1 VQGGEWN
8 LFSIFLFIVINFGGG
23 EKMNKKILGM
33 AVVLMA
39 TFILTTSLLGIA
51 YAKKPEFVRGT
62 QEIMG
67 YVPVSEVQK
76 GKSDNFLSIAMLSVT
91 WSGDIDGDTEY
102 EGVLMLHN
110 WVPPMGGPET
120 TVNIHE
126 RIYFESVTVL
136 GKEGSLT
143 LAVCLGGSKGVF
155 RWTIIDGTG
164 ELANLHGHGT
174 YWQTDPEQGL
184 YDYEG
189 YVHFDP

>member
-1 VQGGEWN
+1 
-8 LFSIFLFIVINFGGG
+8 
-23 EKMNKKILGM
+23 MNKNVLGI

-39 TFILTTSLLGIA
+39 VAILVTPLLGIA
-51 YAKKPEFVRGT
+51 YAKKPTYVYGT

-67 YVPVSEVQK
+67 YVPISEVPK
-76 GKSDNFLSIAMLSVT
+76 GKSDNVVSTAELSVT
-91 WSGDIDGDTEY
+91 WSGDIAGDTEY
-102 EGVLMLHN
+102 EGLLMLHN

-126 RIYFESVTVL
+126 RIYFDFVTVL
-136 GKEGSLT
+136 DQEGSLT

-164 ELANLHGHGT
+164 ELANLHGNGI
-174 YWQTDPEQGL
+174 YYVTDPEQGL